1 MSDETF
7 EAFKIRRAPNG
18 KFYLHRDGEAICLLN
33 GNLRYF
39 TTERE
44 ARAFLADGERA
55 GIDRFAA

>member
-18 KFYLHRDGEAICLLN
+18 KFYVHRDGEAVCLPN

-44 ARAFLADGERA
+44 ARLFLADGERA